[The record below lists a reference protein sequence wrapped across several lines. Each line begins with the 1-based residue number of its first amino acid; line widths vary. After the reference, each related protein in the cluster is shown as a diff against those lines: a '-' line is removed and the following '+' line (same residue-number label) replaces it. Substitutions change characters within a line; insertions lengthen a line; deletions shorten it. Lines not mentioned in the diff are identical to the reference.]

1 MALAPTGQNDPKDWA
16 AQKLVLARGPGS
28 TINVDPGVR
37 RDVKKQVG
45 GRVLQ
50 HALRKWLAAALV
62 KTPELPRP

>member
-16 AQKLVLARGPGS
+16 AQELVLARGPGS

-37 RDVKKQVG
+37 RDVKKQIG

-50 HALRKWLAAALV
+50 HALRKWFAAALAM
-62 KTPELPRP
+62 TPELPRP